1 MIFPASRVPLRPEFG
16 SVEHSE
22 LYAGY
27 CPPRGDFFDEPDP
40 PADKILNNV
49 IFDVDDLDPLDR
61 SKTYSLKSL
70 CGSQLSEY
78 IRKEPVQLVDI
89 FFQSCR

>member
-1 MIFPASRVPLRPEFG
+1 MPSCNLEIPLPASKVPLRPELG

-40 PADKILNNV
+40 SADKILNNV
-49 IFDVDDLDPLDR
+49 TFDVEDLDPLDR
-61 SKTYSLKSL
+61 RECSRLNSDQGRASPK
-70 CGSQLSEY
+70 
-78 IRKEPVQLVDI
+78 
-89 FFQSCR
+89 